1 MPSTEEYINR
11 INVKLQQLLKQY
23 DALQKENSK
32 LNMQVQQMKEK
43 HDDLIENIST
53 LQQQNLLLKASV
65 SNMEDPEKKQLEAQI
80 NNYLKN
86 IDSCIS
92 LLSQ

>member
-1 MPSTEEYINR
+1 MHSTEAHISR
-11 INVKLQQLLKQY
+11 INAKLQQLLKQY

-32 LNMQVQQMKEK
+32 LTLQVQQTKEK
-43 HDDLIENIST
+43 QDELTENIKT

-65 SNMEDPEKKQLEAQI
+65 SNMEEPEKKKLEAQI

-86 IDSCIS
+86 IDTCIS
-92 LLSQ
+92 LLSE

>member
-1 MPSTEEYINR
+1 MHSTEAHISR
-11 INVKLQQLLKQY
+11 INAKLQQLLKQY

-32 LNMQVQQMKEK
+32 LTLQVQQTKEK
-43 HDDLIENIST
+43 QDELTENIKT

-65 SNMEDPEKKQLEAQI
+65 SNMEEPEKKKLEAQI

-86 IDSCIS
+86 INTCIS
-92 LLSQ
+92 LLSE

>member
-1 MPSTEEYINR
+1 MHSAEEHISR
-11 INVKLQQLLKQY
+11 INAKLQQLLKQY
-23 DALQKENSK
+23 DALQKDNSK
-32 LNMQVQQMKEK
+32 LNLQVQKAKEK
-43 HDDLIENIST
+43 QDDLSENIHA

-65 SNMEDPEKKQLEAQI
+65 SNMEDPEKKKLEAQI

-86 IDSCIS
+86 IDTCIS

>member
-1 MPSTEEYINR
+1 LQSAEEHINR
-11 INVKLQQLLKQY
+11 INAKLQQLLKQY
-23 DALQKENSK
+23 DALQKDNSK
-32 LNMQVQQMKEK
+32 LNLQVQQMKEK
-43 HDDLIENIST
+43 QDDLMENINA

-65 SNMEDPEKKQLEAQI
+65 SNMEEPEKKKLEAQI

-92 LLSQ
+92 LLSE